1 MLFGNRGTDVTK
13 FTKDDLEENEKGYV
27 CMHGGAGGVTEG
39 FAAQLGTVTVTN
51 EALEVTY
58 NDSIRSKANYAFVVM

>member
-1 MLFGNRGTDVTK
+1 MTK
-13 FTKDDLEENEKGYV
+13 FTKVDLEENVEGYV
-27 CMHGGAGGVTEG
+27 CMHGGARWVTEG

>member
-1 MLFGNRGTDVTK
+1 
-13 FTKDDLEENEKGYV
+13 
-27 CMHGGAGGVTEG
+27 MHGGAGGVTEG

-58 NDSIRSKANYAFVVM
+58 NDSIRSKANYAFVVMWVPGAFRSDRGCTNLSYL